1 MCFYNVTRKRPDH
14 NDRAF
19 GFLQYGQGCLATFTV
34 TGHAA
39 GYFLG
44 SLVC

>member
-1 MCFYNVTRKRPDH
+1 MSHEKGPIITIGPLVFV
-14 NDRAF
+14 
-19 GFLQYGQGCLATFTV
+19 QYGRGRLAALAV

-44 SLVC
+44 SLVR